1 MDKILDFYKQTS
13 SYTDLGLYTDFARRL
28 PDEIRELARL
38 QRMQIIHPAIIWNN
52 LQEIW
57 WDDLDKVPKTS
68 LVYEDDIYPTAISM
82 LSELLRRD
90 NNYSI
95 NRKVEDKIHVTC
107 RGEAILLTAILK
119 AKGIPSRVRSGFA
132 EYLKHDGIYYDHW
145 ITEYYSDIEKRWI
158 LVDVDNQWGDSK
170 IDFDLNDVP
179 RNKYMFG
186 ANAYLTL
193 RNNKIEKEKIIYQSD
208 PITIGLPAAIRGL
221 LYDFHCLMNDEIIL
235 DFVPR
240 YVLEKNFNLTED
252 ELIELDELAS
262 LMLDPDTNFNKLNK
276 IWESKLKYRIMSGG
290 LN

>member
-28 PDEIRELARL
+28 PDEIKELARL
-38 QRMQIIHPAIIWNN
+38 QRMQIIHPSIIWNN

-57 WDDLDKVPKTS
+57 WDNLDKVPKTS

-158 LVDVDNQWGDSK
+158 LVDADNQWGDSK
-170 IDFDLNDVP
+170 IDFDLNDIP
-179 RNKYMFG
+179 RNKFMFG

-208 PITIGLPAAIRGL
+208 PVTIGLPAAIRGL
-221 LYDFHCLMNDEIIL
+221 FYDFHCLMNDEIIL

-252 ELIELDELAS
+252 ELIELEELAS

>member
-28 PDEIRELARL
+28 PDEIKELARL
-38 QRMQIIHPAIIWNN
+38 QRMQIIHPTIIWNN

-57 WDDLDKVPKTS
+57 WDNLDKVPKTS

-158 LVDVDNQWGDSK
+158 LVDADNQWGDSK
-170 IDFDLNDVP
+170 IDFDLNDLP
-179 RNKYMFG
+179 RNKFMFG

-208 PITIGLPAAIRGL
+208 PVTIGLPAAIRGL
-221 LYDFHCLMNDEIIL
+221 FYDFHCLMNDEIIL

-240 YVLEKNFNLTED
+240 YVLEKDFNLTED
-252 ELIELDELAS
+252 ELIELEELAS

>member
-28 PDEIRELARL
+28 PDEIKELARL
-38 QRMQIIHPAIIWNN
+38 QRMQIIHPTIIWNN

-57 WDDLDKVPKTS
+57 WDNLDKVPKTS

-158 LVDVDNQWGDSK
+158 LVDADNQWGDSK
-170 IDFDLNDVP
+170 IDFDLNDLP
-179 RNKYMFG
+179 RNKFMFG

-208 PITIGLPAAIRGL
+208 PVTIGLPAAIRGL
-221 LYDFHCLMNDEIIL
+221 FYDFHCLMNDEIIF

-252 ELIELDELAS
+252 ELIELEELAS

>member
-28 PDEIRELARL
+28 PDEIKELARL
-38 QRMQIIHPAIIWNN
+38 QRMQIIHPSIIWNN

-57 WDDLDKVPKTS
+57 WDNLDKVPKTS

-158 LVDVDNQWGDSK
+158 LVDADNQWGDSK

-179 RNKYMFG
+179 RNKFMFG

-208 PITIGLPAAIRGL
+208 PVTIGLPAAIRGL
-221 LYDFHCLMNDEIIL
+221 FYDFHCLMNDEIIF

-252 ELIELDELAS
+252 ELIELEELAS

>member
-28 PDEIRELARL
+28 PDEIKELARL
-38 QRMQIIHPAIIWNN
+38 QRMQIIHPSIIWNN

-57 WDDLDKVPKTS
+57 WDNLDKVPKTS

-158 LVDVDNQWGDSK
+158 LVDADNQWGDSK
-170 IDFDLNDVP
+170 IDFDLNDIP
-179 RNKYMFG
+179 RNKFMFG

-208 PITIGLPAAIRGL
+208 PVTIGLPAAIRGL
-221 LYDFHCLMNDEIIL
+221 FYDFHCLMNDEIIF

-252 ELIELDELAS
+252 ELIELEELAS
-262 LMLDPDTNFNKLNK
+262 LMLDPATNFNKLNK

>member
-28 PDEIRELARL
+28 PDEIKELARL
-38 QRMQIIHPAIIWNN
+38 QRMQIIHPSIIWNN

-57 WDDLDKVPKTS
+57 WDNLDKVPKTS

-158 LVDVDNQWGDSK
+158 LVDADNQWGDSK
-170 IDFDLNDVP
+170 IDFDLNDIP
-179 RNKYMFG
+179 RNKFMFG

-208 PITIGLPAAIRGL
+208 PVTIGLPAAIRGL
-221 LYDFHCLMNDEIIL
+221 FYDFHCLMNDEIIF

-252 ELIELDELAS
+252 ELIELEELAS

>member
-1 MDKILDFYKQTS
+1 MKKILDFYKKTS
-13 SYTDLGLYTDFARRL
+13 YYTDLGLYRDIAKSL
-28 PDEIRELARL
+28 PDEVSELAKL
-38 QRMQIIHPAIIWNN
+38 QRRQIIHPVIILNH
-52 LQEIW
+52 LQDGW
-57 WDDLDKVPKTS
+57 WDNLDKVPKTS

-158 LVDVDNQWGDSK
+158 LVDADNQWGDSK
-170 IDFDLNDVP
+170 IDFDLNDIP
-179 RNKYMFG
+179 RNKFMFG

-208 PITIGLPAAIRGL
+208 PVTIGLPAAIRGL
-221 LYDFHCLMNDEIIL
+221 FYDFHCLMNDEIIL

-252 ELIELDELAS
+252 ELIELEELAS

>member
-28 PDEIRELARL
+28 PDEIKELARL
-38 QRMQIIHPAIIWNN
+38 QRMQIIHPTIIWNN

-57 WDDLDKVPKTS
+57 WDNLDKVPKTS

-158 LVDVDNQWGDSK
+158 LVDADNQWGDSK
-170 IDFDLNDVP
+170 IDFDLNDLP
-179 RNKYMFG
+179 RNKFMFG

-208 PITIGLPAAIRGL
+208 PVTIGLPAAIRGL
-221 LYDFHCLMNDEIIL
+221 FYDFHCLMNDEIIL

-252 ELIELDELAS
+252 ELIELEELAS

>member
-28 PDEIRELARL
+28 PDEIKELARL
-38 QRMQIIHPAIIWNN
+38 QRMQIIHPTIIWNN

-57 WDDLDKVPKTS
+57 WDNLDKVPKTS

-158 LVDVDNQWGDSK
+158 LVDADNQWGDSK
-170 IDFDLNDVP
+170 IDFDLNDLP
-179 RNKYMFG
+179 RNKFMFG

-208 PITIGLPAAIRGL
+208 PVTIGLPAAIRGL
-221 LYDFHCLMNDEIIL
+221 FYDFHCLMNDEIIF

>member
-28 PDEIRELARL
+28 PDEIKELARL
-38 QRMQIIHPAIIWNN
+38 QRMQIIHPTIIWNN

-57 WDDLDKVPKTS
+57 WDNLDKVPKTS

-158 LVDVDNQWGDSK
+158 LVDADNQWGDSK
-170 IDFDLNDVP
+170 IDFDLNDLP
-179 RNKYMFG
+179 RNKFMFG

-208 PITIGLPAAIRGL
+208 PVTIGLPAAIRGL
-221 LYDFHCLMNDEIIL
+221 FYDFHCLMNDEIIL

>member
-28 PDEIRELARL
+28 PDEIKELARL
-38 QRMQIIHPAIIWNN
+38 QRMQIIHPSIIWNN

-57 WDDLDKVPKTS
+57 WDNLDKVPKTS

-158 LVDVDNQWGDSK
+158 LVDADNQWGDSK
-170 IDFDLNDVP
+170 IDFDLNDIP
-179 RNKYMFG
+179 RNKFMFG

-193 RNNKIEKEKIIYQSD
+193 RNNKIEKEKIIYQSA
-208 PITIGLPAAIRGL
+208 PVTIGLPAAIRGL
-221 LYDFHCLMNDEIIL
+221 FYDFHCLMNDEIIF

-252 ELIELDELAS
+252 ELIELEELAS